1 MLTQQMDVLASMFH
15 DLKVTSDALT
25 DAVEDVEMTVA
36 QEEKY
41 GEFNYRL
48 SQISD
53 SFYKA
58 IQNLDLNAKTG
69 SATQF
74 SEAISAYKEKK
85 DAFLPGKFLRE
96 FQKFK
101 KDNPVVSLYTVYT
114 LQENVTL
121 CIGNWSSS
129 LYFLMFSFSSISSIL
144 CSFYF
149 LIRVILYLMV
159 SAPNW

>member
-1 MLTQQMDVLASMFH
+1 MDVLASMFH

-36 QEEKY
+36 QEEEY
-41 GEFNYRL
+41 GKFNYRL
-48 SQISD
+48 STISD

-74 SEAISAYKEKK
+74 SEAINAYKEGK

-101 KDNPVVSLYTVYT
+101 KDNPVVSLYTIYT
-114 LQENVTL
+114 L
-121 CIGNWSSS
+121 
-129 LYFLMFSFSSISSIL
+129 
-144 CSFYF
+144 
-149 LIRVILYLMV
+149 
-159 SAPNW
+159 